1 MAGTVWLMAVR
12 ERGLGQSP
20 FFSAAHPDLT
30 SRRQEKACPL
40 GRPGL
45 GLGVASCRA
54 ALHPQDCQGQQPK
67 PLPKCQPAASRLGQ
81 RLLMGATVRGRTA
94 GLQGRDSAHPMVLS
108 LLPGSGVEPGMPGPH
123 LLFAI
128 HNIGGSVLTEPS
140 ASQGSGMKQQRARP
154 CFSHLP
160 CEGLIS

>member
-94 GLQGRDSAHPMVLS
+94 ALQGRDRAHPMVLS
-108 LLPGSGVEPGMPGPH
+108 LLPVSGMEPDVPGLH
-123 LLFAI
+123 LLSAV
-128 HNIGGSVLTEPS
+128 HSSSGSKLAEPALWDEIAPG
-140 ASQGSGMKQQRARP
+140 AS
-154 CFSHLP
+154 LP
-160 CEGLIS
+160 LSPPI